1 MSTTVAGSVEIFVN
15 DQRRALADGTVL
27 ASLLAELGL
36 AERKGI
42 AAALNGG
49 VVARADWAT
58 RPLTAG
64 DRVVVIQAAQGG

>member
-1 MSTTVAGSVEIFVN
+1 MSTNATATSEIFVN
-15 DQRRALADGTVL
+15 DQRRVLIEKTAL

-42 AAALNGG
+42 AAAVNGA
-49 VVARADWAT
+49 VVARNDWAT
-58 RPLTAG
+58 RRLTAG